1 MRRPG
6 VPPPCLGGREECTVR
21 MNEQNGR
28 LEQGAATGARM
39 ASAVKDRAEWLGG
52 KMRTANLKDTA
63 HLKDTVLMKDAS
75 VHLKDT
81 SVHVK
86 DTAVHLKD
94 TVVEHAGPWAA
105 KVRETA
111 PKLAARQGKR
121 AKEIA
126 GDHPKGTLIA
136 GVTAF
141 GVLLMAR
148 LRRMMRASSQRKRS
162 RK

>member
-1 MRRPG
+1 MCRPG

-63 HLKDTVLMKDAS
+63 HLKDTALMKDA
-75 VHLKDT
+75 

-94 TVVEHAGPWAA
+94 TVTEHAGPWAA

-121 AKEIA
+121 AKAIA

>member
-1 MRRPG
+1 
-6 VPPPCLGGREECTVR
+6 

-39 ASAVKDRAEWLGG
+39 ASAVKDRAERLGG
-52 KMRTANLKDTA
+52 KMRTVNLKDTT
-63 HLKDTVLMKDAS
+63 HLKDTEL
-75 VHLKDT
+75 LKDT
-81 SVHVK
+81 SAHLK

-94 TVVEHAGPWAA
+94 TVTEHAGPWAA

-121 AKEIA
+121 AKEFA
-126 GDHPKGTLIA
+126 GEHPKGTLIA

-141 GVLLMAR
+141 GVLVLAR
-148 LRRMMRASSQRKRS
+148 LRRMMRAGSQRKQP
-162 RK
+162 KK